1 MKTLS
6 AVVIGAGD
14 RGMRAYAPYALKFPH
29 ELKIVGVA
37 EINPKRREQFQKMY
51 GLEDGACFS
60 HWEDLLKQPRMADIA
75 IICTQDRMHYQP
87 TVRALERG
95 YHVLLEKPM
104 SPDPVECIA
113 MIRKAKEE
121 GRLLTICHVLRYT
134 PFWSAI
140 KENIEQGKIG
150 EVVSVQLNEN
160 VNYHHMAHS
169 FVRGN
174 WRRKDTSS
182 PMILAKSCHD
192 MDLLTWIVGAPCSRI
207 SSFGSLM
214 HFREEHAP
222 AGAPD
227 YCLDGC
233 PAEHECPY
241 CAPRFYLE
249 EGREEWAP
257 KITEDLTNEGILK
270 ALRRGP
276 YGRCVY
282 RSDNDVVDHQ
292 VVSLEFAGG
301 ATAVFSMCGF
311 THDNTRTVQI
321 MGTRGE
327 IRGNLIEQRFT
338 VYDFMTQNRMEVR
351 VNAAN
356 AQHGGG
362 DLGIIRQ
369 FLRDL
374 RRHDKTESLT
384 SARES
389 LHSHM
394 MAFAAEESRLNGGQ
408 VVELEAFVRRLEHQM
423 PERLPRK

>member
-1 MKTLS
+1 
-6 AVVIGAGD
+6 
-14 RGMRAYAPYALKFPH
+14 
-29 ELKIVGVA
+29 
-37 EINPKRREQFQKMY
+37 
-51 GLEDGACFS
+51 
-60 HWEDLLKQPRMADIA
+60 
-75 IICTQDRMHYQP
+75 
-87 TVRALERG
+87 
-95 YHVLLEKPM
+95 
-104 SPDPVECIA
+104 
-113 MIRKAKEE
+113 
-121 GRLLTICHVLRYT
+121 
-134 PFWSAI
+134 
-140 KENIEQGKIG
+140 
-150 EVVSVQLNEN
+150 
-160 VNYHHMAHS
+160 
-169 FVRGN
+169 
-174 WRRKDTSS
+174 
-182 PMILAKSCHD
+182 
-192 MDLLTWIVGAPCSRI
+192 
-207 SSFGSLM
+207 
-214 HFREEHAP
+214 
-222 AGAPD
+222 
-227 YCLDGC
+227 
-233 PAEHECPY
+233 
-241 CAPRFYLE
+241 LE

-301 ATAVFSMCGF
+301 TTAVFSMCGF

-374 RRHDKTESLT
+374 RGRDKTESLT